1 MVSPLLSKS
10 TSLNK
15 IYNNLV
21 YWKSADYNVCSTI
34 KAILLHLLLII
45 NKINCTS
52 VSESV
57 KNDCSREEIEIDS
70 VTYYLSVNKNIFQ
83 PRSIAHN

>member
-83 PRSIAHN
+83 PPSIAHN